1 MNIKQKNVI
10 TLQHLRCVIYA
21 YKKNMNIQ
29 EIIKEFEEKFN
40 ELFSFHESQTGE
52 SEREN
57 MKNFLFQAFDA
68 GYEKG
73 FDDRGARGSEAL
85 GVALKLVKEA
95 RQKILEEMEE
105 ELKARNWI
113 GEQLYAIGK
122 VKDII
127 NRLKEK
133 K

>member
-1 MNIKQKNVI
+1 
-10 TLQHLRCVIYA
+10 
-21 YKKNMNIQ
+21 
-29 EIIKEFEEKFN
+29 
-40 ELFSFHESQTGE
+40 
-52 SEREN
+52 
-57 MKNFLFQAFDA
+57 MKNFLFQAFDT